1 MDFEELIFGMNQT
14 IFSMANSVRYRVP
27 SPLRREEEIEWSS
40 YVISAGDE
48 IIEAILCSTVDIT
61 NTFRS
66 LRTKYEKA
74 SRLAKR
80 VNPANATRIFDVYIM
95 VLDEVANFIFEQ
107 EARFNG
113 R

>member
-1 MDFEELIFGMNQT
+1 MDFEELIYGMNQT
-14 IFSMANSVRYRVP
+14 VFSLARSVRYRMP
-27 SPLRREEEIEWSS
+27 SPLKREEEIEWSS

-61 NTFRS
+61 NTFSS
-66 LRTKYEKA
+66 LRNKYEKA

-80 VNPANATRIFDVYIM
+80 VNPANATRIFDVYVM
-95 VLDEVANFIFEQ
+95 VLDEVTNFIFEQ